1 MHRFRMNHDGKAGR
15 RGFLSTGLLLLFF
28 TSVGY
33 GQTRTDSLLRVFLD
47 QPDRVLVASHRGN
60 HVSYP
65 ENSLPAFKAAVQAGA
80 AVLELDVRQSK
91 DGHLVVVHDRTVDRT
106 TDGKGN
112 VADMTLREL
121 KSLHLL
127 FDGKPTTWRIPTFR
141 EALEA
146 VKGDML
152 VDIDFKADTEEAAEA
167 CYQTV
172 EQLHMEQ
179 QVLFFLYD
187 PAWVPRCLAR
197 NPEIKVMPRARN
209 AEMVYTLLNEPRVR
223 VIHIDDSFYS
233 DELARDMRNKGVRV
247 WANSLGDDDRT
258 ALEKEGNFQD
268 FFDRMPL
275 VNVVQTDY
283 PQAFVNFLNTKN

>member
-1 MHRFRMNHDGKAGR
+1 MYRFQMNYGRKAER
-15 RGFLSTGLLLLFF
+15 RGFLSTGLLVLFF

-33 GQTRTDSLLRVFLD
+33 GQIRTDSLLRIFLY
-47 QPDRVLVASHRGN
+47 QPDQVLVASHRGN
-60 HVSYP
+60 HVSHP

-91 DGHLVVVHDRTVDRT
+91 DGHLVVLHDRTVDRT

-112 VADMTLREL
+112 VADLTLSEL
-121 KSLHLL
+121 KRLHLL
-127 FDGKPTTWRIPTFR
+127 FDGKPTAWRIPTFQ

-146 VKGDML
+146 VKGDVL

-167 CYQTV
+167 CYQIV
-172 EQLHMEQ
+172 EQLHMER

-187 PAWVPRCLAR
+187 PTWVPRCLSR

-233 DELARDMRNKGVRV
+233 DELARDMRDRGVRV
-247 WANSLGDDDRT
+247 WANSLGNADRT
-258 ALEKEGNFQD
+258 ALEKEGDFEG

-275 VNVVQTDY
+275 VNIVQTDY
-283 PQAFVNFLNTKN
+283 PQALVNFLTTKN